1 MPGGLMNLISE
12 GNQNIILTGNPTK
25 SFFKC
30 TYAKYTNFGLQK
42 FRIDY
47 DGQRTLNLNADSNFK
62 FKMPRTG
69 GDLIMDTYLV
79 VTLPTI
85 WSPIIPPDSDINY
98 DEDNATI
105 NILNKW
111 RPYEFKWIKHI
122 GSQMI
127 RSVRF
132 TVGGQVIQEFTG
144 SYLHAMVERDFD
156 ANKKDLY
163 YKMTGHVPELND
175 PANAYNRV
183 NVYPNAYVMDE
194 AKGGAEPSIRS
205 RNLYIP
211 LNIWFT
217 MASKMAFPISA
228 LQYNEFHIEVDIR
241 PVKELYVIRNI
252 PDKEDPGSYYHQSN
266 FNEPREQF
274 YRFMHPPPSPQL
286 LESDFDNTRTIWNA
300 DVHLISTYAFLS
312 EDEKRVFQL
321 NEQTYLIKQIYT
333 HHHKGIVGSAII
345 DIETRGMVSSWMW
358 YLQRSDILLRNEWS
372 NYFNWP
378 YEYLPYNAILPKNVA
393 SLQDVNIKIVEVNNT
408 FAHPEEPNF
417 LITPQHQLRQPN
429 KKASGEYSKTTVL
442 PSSIALS
449 GVYKQENLKNIM
461 ESWGLIIDGKYR
473 ENTMDAGIFN
483 YVEKYTRT
491 AGNGPDGLYCYNFCL
506 NNSATDFQP
515 SGAINMSKFNK
526 IQFELGLIHPPLDTN
541 ATVDVVCNS
550 DGNLV
555 GIDKT
560 HDNIFEYTYDL
571 TVFEERYNI
580 LTFSS
585 GNAALSYAR

>member
-1 MPGGLMNLISE
+1 MPGGLMNLIAE

-47 DGQRTLNLNADSNFK
+47 DGQRILNMNAPSNFK

-85 WSPIIPPDSDINY
+85 WSPIIPPDSNIDYSGGN
-98 DEDNATI
+98 DKI
-105 NILNKW
+105 NIINKW

-132 TVGGQVIQEFTG
+132 TIGGQVIQEFTG
-144 SYLHAMVERDFD
+144 SYLQSMVERDFD
-156 ANKKDLY
+156 SNKKDLY
-163 YKMTGHVPELND
+163 YKMTGNVPELND

-194 AKGGAEPSIRS
+194 SKGGSEPSIRS

-252 PDKEDPGSYYHQSN
+252 PNEIDPGSYYHQSN
-266 FNEPREQF
+266 LNVPREQF
-274 YRFMHPPPSPQL
+274 YRFIHPPPTAKL
-286 LESDFDNTRTIWNA
+286 LEEDFTNTRTNWDA

-333 HHHKGIVGSAII
+333 HNHKGITGNTLI

-358 YLQRSDILLRNEWS
+358 FLQRSDILLRNEWS
-372 NYFNWP
+372 NHFNWP
-378 YEYLPYNAILPKNVA
+378 YEYLPYNATLPKNIGLLE
-393 SLQDVNIKIVEVNNT
+393 SVEVNIIETPSLNSVT
-408 FAHPEEPNF
+408 KR
-417 LITPQHQLRQPN
+417 ITPQHQLRQPN
-429 KKASGEYSKTTVL
+429 NIAIDKYSKTNFL

-449 GVYKQENLKNIM
+449 GTYKHENLKNIM

-473 ENTMDAGIFN
+473 ENTMEAGIFN

-506 NNSATDFQP
+506 NNNATDFQP

-526 IQFELGLIHPPLDTN
+526 IQFELGLITPPLDSN
-541 ATVDVVCNS
+541 ATVDVVCDS

-571 TVFEERYNI
+571 TVFEERYNV